1 MTFIPTRRLDDYRN
15 MTFGVSDA
23 NHFDNEF
30 MYIKDTNTKQSITIP
45 LPTEITHLLPKNGF
59 LLGKLYSGPVLS
71 NKFSSLMLKIYG
83 KNFGALHLRRM
94 YLTTINNN
102 SPSFLERKNVADA
115 VANSVQESLKYSL
128 EIIYNDT

>member
-15 MTFGVSDA
+15 MTFGVSDG
-23 NHFDNEF
+23 NYFDNEF
-30 MYIKDTNTKQSITIP
+30 MYIKDTNTKNKKSITIH
-45 LPTEITHLLPKNGF
+45 LPTEIIQLLPNNGF

-71 NKFSSLMLKIYG
+71 NKFPSLILKFYG
-83 KNFGALHLRRM
+83 KNFGALHLRIM
-94 YLTTINNN
+94 FLTTINNN

-128 EIIYNDT
+128 KII